1 MKPDIYFQGKVN
13 HGILIGLQ
21 LEMKMCWANPIDCFP
36 NKASLMDMVVGSRLS
51 DKAATLP

>member
-36 NKASLMDMVVGSRLS
+36 NKASLMDMAAGSRLS
-51 DKAATLP
+51 EKAAILP